1 MNESS
6 SWHAIYR
13 ALIDFVQ
20 QQGVGI
26 LLVSVLVIAVGR
38 IITGAVS
45 KYARNDEKKHSIK
58 KWTRYITA
66 AFIVLWILILYNTHV
81 QQDTPFYLFLIGI
94 FLAGVA
100 ISMRDIFSNFVG
112 WIVIISSK
120 GFKNGDR
127 IKIGS
132 ITGDVIDIGI
142 LRTTVAEIG
151 GWVEADQSTGRL
163 ISMPNS
169 IVLGK
174 EILNYTQGYDFI
186 WDELRVLITFESDWQ
201 RAEEIVNEIALK
213 DFEEKKEQIQERL
226 KNVKRDYLLRYNYI
240 TPKIY
245 INIKDSGVELA
256 LRYLVRARRRRTLED
271 FFAREI
277 LLHFK
282 KEKEID
288 FAYPTIRFYKPD
300 GPIT

>member
-1 MNESS
+1 MNESG
-6 SWHAIYR
+6 SWHAVYR

-26 LLVSVLVIAVGR
+26 LIVSILIIAVGR
-38 IITGAVS
+38 VVSGAVNR
-45 KYARNDEKKHSIK
+45 YARDDEKKHHVK

-66 AFIVLWILILYNTHV
+66 AFIIVWILILYNTHV
-81 QQDTPFYLFLIGI
+81 QEDTPFYLFILGL

-127 IKIGS
+127 VKIGS

-142 LRTTVAEIG
+142 LRTTIAEIG
-151 GWVEADQSTGRL
+151 DWVEADQSTGRL

-186 WDELRVLITFESDWQ
+186 WDELRVLITFESNWQ

-213 DFEEKKEQIQERL
+213 DFKEKEEQIQERL

-277 LLHFK
+277 LLYFK
-282 KEKEID
+282 KEKDID
-288 FAYPTIRFYKPD
+288 FAYPTMRFYKPD
-300 GPIT
+300 GPLT

>member
-1 MNESS
+1 MNESGS
-6 SWHAIYR
+6 LHTIYR

-26 LLVSVLVIAVGR
+26 LIVSILIIAVGR
-38 IITGAVS
+38 IVS
-45 KYARNDEKKHSIK
+45 GTVSRYARNDEKKHFIK

-66 AFIVLWILILYNTHV
+66 AFIILWILILYNTHV
-81 QQDTPFYLFLIGI
+81 QQDTPFYLLLIGI

-132 ITGDVIDIGI
+132 VTGDVIDIGI
-142 LRTTVAEIG
+142 LRTTIAEIG
-151 GWVEADQSTGRL
+151 DWVEADQSTGRL

-213 DFEEKKEQIQERL
+213 DFEEKKEQVQERL
-226 KNVKRDYLLRYNYI
+226 KDVKRDYLLRYNYI

-271 FFAREI
+271 FFVREI

-288 FAYPTIRFYKPD
+288 FAYPTMRFYTPD
-300 GPIT
+300 GPLT

>member
-1 MNESS
+1 MNESG
-6 SWHAIYR
+6 SWHTIYR

-20 QQGVGI
+20 RQGVGI
-26 LLVSVLVIAVGR
+26 LIVSVLIIAVGR
-38 IITGAVS
+38 IVSGAVN
-45 KYARNDEKKHSIK
+45 KYASSDEKKHLVK
-58 KWTRYITA
+58 KWTRYISA

-100 ISMRDIFSNFVG
+100 ISMRDIFSNCVG

-151 GWVEADQSTGRL
+151 DWVAADQSTGRL

-169 IVLGK
+169 LVLGK

-186 WDELRVLITFESDWQ
+186 WDELRVLVTFESNWQ

-213 DFEEKKEQIQERL
+213 DF
-226 KNVKRDYLLRYNYI
+226 
-240 TPKIY
+240 
-245 INIKDSGVELA
+245 
-256 LRYLVRARRRRTLED
+256 
-271 FFAREI
+271 
-277 LLHFK
+277 
-282 KEKEID
+282 
-288 FAYPTIRFYKPD
+288 
-300 GPIT
+300 